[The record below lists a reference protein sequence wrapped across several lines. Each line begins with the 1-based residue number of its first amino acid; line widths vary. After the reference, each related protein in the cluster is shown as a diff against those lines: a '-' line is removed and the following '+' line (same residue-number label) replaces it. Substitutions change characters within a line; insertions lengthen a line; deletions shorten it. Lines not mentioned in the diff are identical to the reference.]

1 MAGIIV
7 NTLISGLLVGVMY
20 GMTGLGLTFTMGFG
34 KTMNVAQG
42 TLIVLGSF
50 ILLSLSTKFHMNPFL
65 GLLVIIVAF
74 GLLGGLLDRVLL
86 THLRSKSD
94 TITLLVLFGVAQ
106 VITNI
111 TSWVYSA
118 NTVSLTTPLTQA
130 TLQAGPLMIS
140 LVQIWVA
147 VIGVAVMFG
156 LYAFLR
162 QTAIGKMIRATAQ
175 SEGAAALCGL
185 DVRMTRTV
193 IFVLGIALAGIA
205 GFALAMLF
213 PFSPQDQDTWLI
225 ISFVVV
231 VLGGVDNLMTTLAAG
246 VVLGILQTLAGLWLP
261 FSDQNLVVYA
271 VLALALI
278 WRSRTA
284 TLRFRSI

>member
-1 MAGIIV
+1 MASIII

-50 ILLSLSTKFHMNPFL
+50 VLLSLFVKFHMNPFL
-65 GLLVIIVAF
+65 GLVVVVIAF
-74 GLLGGLLDRVLL
+74 GLFGGVMDRILL
-86 THLRSKSD
+86 THLRSKSE

-130 TLQAGPLMIS
+130 NLQVGTLMVS
-140 LVQIWVA
+140 VVQIWVA
-147 VIGVAVMFG
+147 VIGVVVVLA
-156 LYAFLR
+156 LYALLR
-162 QTAIGKMIRATAQ
+162 WAAIGKMIRAIAQ
-175 SEGAAALCGL
+175 SEPAAAICGL
-185 DVRMTRTV
+185 DVNTTRTV
-193 IFVLGIALAGIA
+193 IFIVGVALAGIA

-231 VLGGVDNLMTTLAAG
+231 VLGGVDNLLTTLAAG
-246 VVLGILQTLAGLWLP
+246 VVLGVLQTLAGLWLP

-278 WRSRTA
+278 WRSRAA
-284 TLRFRSI
+284 TLRYRSI

>member
-130 TLQAGPLMIS
+130 TVQVGPLMIS